1 MILPFLELYYMQCI
15 IEVKWFE
22 FYVDFKLKTLSSL
35 MKSDFSAKHFHLT
48 AVSRDTACFP
58 GYFWYAAKVGDAH
71 QIIWIIDKGTDPL
84 YLWRIW
90 SLNVLLKCCII
101 YFQVLSLVLLLW
113 NQISILLFVSVLKCC
128 SVRQNK
134 VKWLVT
140 DLVGTECDV
149 NEVVRF
155 FLAFIFMSGL
165 DSAQFLRDWVRV
177 CN

>member
-1 MILPFLELYYMQCI
+1 MLA
-15 IEVKWFE
+15 
-22 FYVDFKLKTLSSL
+22 KLKTLSSL
-35 MKSDFSAKHFHLT
+35 MKSDFSVKHFHLT
-48 AVSRDTACFP
+48 LLSVETACFP
-58 GYFWYAAKVGDAH
+58 GYFLICCKGKRCAH
-71 QIIWIIDKGTDPL
+71 KTIWIIDKGTDPL

-90 SLNVLLKCCII
+90 SLSVLLKCRII
-101 YFQVLSLVLLLW
+101 YFQVLSLQQLW

-128 SVRQNK
+128 SVGQNK

-155 FLAFIFMSGL
+155 FLAFIIMSGL